1 MKENDAQ
8 ISARMKKHCA
18 GTIGAPDFACI
29 AHSLLSAGS
38 QSDDDSENNSEE
50 EADVYDVDMD
60 EYVPS
65 YSVTTKNK
73 LSPTIY
79 KVKLLC

>member
-1 MKENDAQ
+1 MLV
-8 ISARMKKHCA
+8 R
-18 GTIGAPDFACI
+18 
-29 AHSLLSAGS
+29 
-38 QSDDDSENNSEE
+38 SDDDSENNSEE

-73 LSPTIY
+73 LTPTIY
-79 KVKLLC
+79 KVKLLCWFDMHAY

>member
-1 MKENDAQ
+1 MKDNA
-8 ISARMKKHCA
+8 ARICARVKKHCA

-50 EADVYDVDMD
+50 ETDVYDVVMD
-60 EYVPS
+60 EYIPS

-73 LSPTIY
+73 LTPTIY
-79 KVKLLC
+79 KVKLFC